1 MLNDTERAILSRLSE
16 YSEEIEDS
24 WDVPRAISLPGLADS
39 LGLVR
44 SSLHKPLTKLEKDGL
59 VFTRIAHVIGGGS
72 RKRKVIH
79 LTSSGRDA
87 VSGFESEHQFKS
99 GKKFG
104 KMPELT
110 RLFGR
115 NNDIKSLRKFLM
127 EIIFS

>member
-79 LTSSGRDA
+79 L
-87 VSGFESEHQFKS
+87 KYN
-99 GKKFG
+99 
-104 KMPELT
+104 L
-110 RLFGR
+110 
-115 NNDIKSLRKFLM
+115 LRKSSNSQALLFRTKIRVIWLM
-127 EIIFS
+127 I